1 MFRNFVITV
10 LFGVALAASVALA
23 KDAPFP
29 IFAVRGTWEVKNDHG
44 MKISV
49 ETGQRLENGEA
60 VAVRVVVTNG
70 DGQVLA
76 KGEGVHRLN
85 DVDLVV
91 ELKDSEGHAVRLILS
106 VDGEDSSRITAGNF
120 ELKMILEKLSGDRGV
135 YILGR

>member
-29 IFAVRGTWEVKNDHG
+29 IFAVRGTWEVKN
-44 MKISV
+44 SV